1 MAKCLLLVEDVDGPA
16 SRCLYVESA
25 ANSSPRIAQIKCK
38 FLTLALREYLA
49 LTTCSKHERKHTK
62 PFKCRHAECM
72 AKDVGFS
79 TENDRDRHY
88 KSGRHHEAP
97 TKGALKGFICVAC
110 TDGKVKWWPR
120 QDNFKAHC
128 TRRHTEWDT
137 KELMKQFVQLSI
149 CRRSIT
155 NSEPDRSALSDRQPH
170 TPKTTTRSLP
180 TQATN
185 SRLSRSTTS
194 SSAATTQFR
203 LAKVR
208 SSCS

>member
-128 TRRHTEWDT
+128 TRRHTEWHT

-185 SRLSRSTTS
+185 NRPSRSTTS
-194 SSAATTQFR
+194 SSAATMPF
-203 LAKVR
+203 LPAKVMSSR
-208 SSCS
+208 S